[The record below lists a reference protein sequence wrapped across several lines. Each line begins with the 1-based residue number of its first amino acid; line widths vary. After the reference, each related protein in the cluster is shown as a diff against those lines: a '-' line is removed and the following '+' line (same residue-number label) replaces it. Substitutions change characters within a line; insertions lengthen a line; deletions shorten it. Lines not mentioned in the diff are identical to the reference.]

1 MKTLAIYGTSGCA
14 RGVLPIVRSSIDP
27 SETRL
32 VFVDDNP
39 AIQGTLVNGT
49 PCVSFDE
56 LRNGEISQTKLSI
69 AIAAP
74 AIRKT
79 LVERCA
85 AAGFGFFDVVAES
98 HLRFD
103 DVEIGQGAILCD
115 NTQITS
121 NVRIGRHFHGNIY
134 SYIEHD
140 CVIGNFVTF
149 APRVCCNGNVIIE
162 DGAYIG
168 AGAMLRQGMPDK
180 PLRIGAGATVGMGA
194 VVTRDVISNTTV
206 AGNPARILRPQTSLA
221 P

>member
-32 VFVDDNP
+32 IFVDDNP
-39 AIQGTLVNGT
+39 DIQGTLVNGT
-49 PCVSFDE
+49 PCISFE
-56 LRNGEISQTKLSI
+56 QARKGEISQTEFSI
-69 AIAAP
+69 AIADP
-74 AIRKT
+74 IIRKKLAEKCT
-79 LVERCA
+79 S
-85 AAGFGFFDVVAES
+85 AGFGFFDVVAES

-103 DVEIGQGAILCD
+103 DVEIGSGAILCD

-121 NVRIGRHFHGNIY
+121 NVRIGSHFHGNIY
-134 SYIEHD
+134 SYVEHD
-140 CVIGNFVTF
+140 CVIGDFVTF

-168 AGAMLRQGMPDK
+168 TGAMLRQGTLEE

-194 VVTRDVISNTTV
+194 VVTKNVAEGVTV
-206 AGNPARILRPQTSLA
+206 TGIPARPRPR
-221 P
+221 